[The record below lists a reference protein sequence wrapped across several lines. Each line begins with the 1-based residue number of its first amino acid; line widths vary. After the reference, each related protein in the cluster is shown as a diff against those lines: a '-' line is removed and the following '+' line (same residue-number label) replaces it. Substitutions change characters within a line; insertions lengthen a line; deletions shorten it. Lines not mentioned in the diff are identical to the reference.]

1 MRLGRT
7 NKVFHR
13 NVEGLVPLKNND
25 GKFITVQKNVL
36 GARNISE
43 VIESLNISTRL
54 PFTVN
59 ACTKNF
65 LIPYGLTTKDDTL
78 TIHPMTVKDSNGDKI
93 VVLNSI
99 VKTVNGLFEEGN
111 NKGCKDDSYEK
122 WKQPIMNAER
132 TPLGRCYQASGTMI
146 SYPYHMM
153 DGILNTDNNS
163 WIASTNSNWIFT
175 SVNPFIIDSMILI
188 NTKVSHRTRYINI
201 YTSENN
207 SNLLINNYFC
217 SPDADAQNYINIPS
231 KDRVE
236 SNTINIETLSTFSGE
251 EVGFNEIII
260 NAKTRYIQQDSSYK
274 VFVIA
279 NDDQSKIDVM
289 VSCND
294 EPILPEGFTR
304 YAYVEDIQ
312 TKQES
317 KNLVVSYGNDLGF
330 DDYTYPVTLTDYKYN
345 TAVLQNTI
353 KPIKFKDIKLKS
365 IVKHTVYMSLDGK
378 AYTRT
383 QEYYKNASE
392 FPENP
397 VKGDVVALTKY
408 ADIEAYEFDGEKWVE
423 FNDIPVG
430 EVYRYNKKSLYI
442 YQYPCNN
449 NFYIKSVDN
458 KVWMSEHLFTPA
470 SVFAIPHDLNI
481 KNISEYKCDC
491 IMVCVKAY
499 GGYLPNEI
507 VAETT
512 LVPELTKDYISLT
525 MNDENIKFRHKTS
538 GEIIVAEDNCF
549 KLVFRIWR

>member
-13 NVEGLVPLKNND
+13 NVEGLVPLKDNG

-36 GARNISE
+36 GTRNISE

-59 ACTKNF
+59 ACAKNF
-65 LIPYGLTTKDDTL
+65 LIPYGLTTMDDTL
-78 TIHPMTVKDSNGDKI
+78 TIHPMTVKDSDGNKI
-93 VVLNSI
+93 EVLNSI

-146 SYPYHMM
+146 SYPYYMM

-163 WIASTNSNWIFT
+163 WVASTNSNWVFT
-175 SVNPFIIDSMILI
+175 SVNPFIMDSMILI

-201 YTSENN
+201 YTSENS

-260 NAKTRYIQQDSSYK
+260 NAKTRYVQQDSSYK

-330 DDYTYPVTLTDYKYN
+330 DDYTYPVTLTNHKYESY
-345 TAVLQNTI
+345 VCQNRI

-365 IVKHTVYMSLDGK
+365 IVKHTVYMSLYGN

-458 KVWMSEHLFTPA
+458 KVWISEHLFTPT

-481 KNISEYKCDC
+481 TNVSDYKCDC
-491 IMVCVKAY
+491 IMVCVKANA
-499 GGYLPNEI
+499 GYLPGEM
-507 VAETT
+507 VAETYLLPT
-512 LVPELTKDYISLT
+512 LTKDYIELT
-525 MNDENIKFRHKTS
+525 MTPERMMVRHKTS
-538 GEIIVAEDNCF
+538 GETVTIGENCF